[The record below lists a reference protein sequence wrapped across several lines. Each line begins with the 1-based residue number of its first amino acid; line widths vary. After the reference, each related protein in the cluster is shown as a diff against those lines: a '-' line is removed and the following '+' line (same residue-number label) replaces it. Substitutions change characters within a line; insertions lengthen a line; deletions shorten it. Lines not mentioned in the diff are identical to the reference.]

1 MKGFFE
7 RQWELFLAD
16 MQEVG
21 EFFLDAFG
29 ANEQLMLGAPKA
41 DKVEGEEGFFAREFR
56 LFKEDMQAL
65 GEMFMAPFE
74 TEDTLMLD
82 AAPVEEPKIEA
93 EADGFF
99 KREWELFKTDLDNAN
114 SALESLF
121 GIEKKND
128 EIVECAEVPVEFK
141 DEVDVKLETFLGE
154 PINELKESAC
164 GDRTQ
169 HEVLRDYAEFFK
181 PYAENP
187 DMCQMAF
194 KKYYDRHALKM
205 AVSELPIEQVR
216 IVQNNVDIFIK
227 GQESFG
233 EPFVDSRVDTVFEKA
248 GIDEVNKVIGII
260 GDCDSE
266 GKTLKGERL
275 FAEAVNY
282 MVDHGIRVAKDGG
295 LIDPVRKAIEAQHDE
310 IHSAMRSFEDVGPEY
325 QELLAKERT
334 YLDALNRIEQYE
346 TEKRIAAFEAKM
358 SDEVSG
364 LDVIL

>member
-41 DKVEGEEGFFAREFR
+41 DKVEGAEGFFAREWR
-56 LFKEDMQAL
+56 LFKEDMQSL
-65 GEMFMAPFE
+65 GEMVMAPFE

-82 AAPVEEPKIEA
+82 AAPADMPKA
-93 EADGFF
+93 EASGDGFF

-121 GIEKKND
+121 GVEKKN
-128 EIVECAEVPVEFK
+128 EIVDCAEAPVEFK

-295 LIDPVRKAIEAQHDE
+295 LIDPVKKAIEAQHDE
-310 IHSAMRSFEDVGPEY
+310 IHNAMRSFEDVGPEY

>member
-16 MQEVG
+16 MQEIG

-29 ANEQLMLGAPKA
+29 GNETLMLSAPKSDMDA
-41 DKVEGEEGFFAREFR
+41 QEGFFKREAR
-56 LFKEDMQAL
+56 LFKEDMTAL
-65 GEMFMAPFE
+65 GEMFAAPFE
-74 TEDTLMLD
+74 SEDKVLLD
-82 AAPVEEPKIEA
+82 SPVKE
-93 EADGFF
+93 DGFF

-121 GIEKKND
+121 GIEKKN
-128 EIVECAEVPVEFK
+128 EIIEEPVQIFEPVYLK
-141 DEVDVKLETFLGE
+141 DEVDMKLESFLGE
-154 PINELKESAC
+154 PISELKESAC

-187 DMCQMAF
+187 EMCQTAF
-194 KKYYDRHALKM
+194 RKYYDRHALKM

-248 GIDEVNKVIGII
+248 GIDEVNKVVGII

-275 FAEAVNY
+275 FAEAVSY
-282 MVDHGIRVAKDGG
+282 MVDHGIRVAKDGD
-295 LIDPVRKAIEAQHDE
+295 LINPVRKAIEAKHDE
-310 IHSAMRSFEDVGPEY
+310 VHSAMRSFEDVGPEY

-346 TEKRIAAFEAKM
+346 TEKRIAAFEARM
-358 SDEVSG
+358 SEEVNG

>member
-41 DKVEGEEGFFAREFR
+41 DRVEGEEGFFAREWR
-56 LFKEDMQAL
+56 LFKEDMQSL
-65 GEMFMAPFE
+65 GEMVMSPFE

-82 AAPVEEPKIEA
+82 AASAEMPKA
-93 EADGFF
+93 EASEDGFF
-99 KREWELFKTDLDNAN
+99 KKEWELFKTDLDNAN

-121 GIEKKND
+121 GIEKKN
-128 EIVECAEVPVEFK
+128 EIVECAEAPVEFK

-205 AVSELPIEQVR
+205 AVSELPVEQVR

-260 GDCDSE
+260 GDCDTE

-310 IHSAMRSFEDVGPEY
+310 IHNAMRSFEDVGPEY

-358 SDEVSG
+358 NDEVSG

>member
-7 RQWELFLAD
+7 RQWELFLSD
-16 MQEVG
+16 MQEIG

-29 ANEQLMLGAPKA
+29 ANETLMLGAPKCDA
-41 DKVEGEEGFFAREFR
+41 ITGEPVEGFFAREAR

-65 GEMFMAPFE
+65 GELVLAPFE
-74 TEDTLMLD
+74 
-82 AAPVEEPKIEA
+82 AEEKDSSEP
-93 EADGFF
+93 GFF

-121 GIEKKND
+121 GVEKKNKIAL
-128 EIVECAEVPVEFK
+128 EAAEVSEPVYLK
-141 DEVDVKLETFLGE
+141 DEVDMKLESFLGE
-154 PINELKESAC
+154 PIHELKESAC

-187 DMCQMAF
+187 EMCQTAF
-194 KKYYDRHALKM
+194 RKYYDRHALKM

-275 FAEAVNY
+275 FAEAVSY
-282 MVDHGIRVAKDGG
+282 MVDHGIRVAKDGD
-295 LIDPVRKAIEAQHDE
+295 LINPIRKAIEAKHDE
-310 IHSAMRSFEDVGPEY
+310 VHNSMRSFEDVGPEY

-358 SDEVSG
+358 SDEVNG

>member
-16 MQEVG
+16 MQEIG

-29 ANEQLMLGAPKA
+29 ANETLMLGAPKMDA
-41 DKVEGEEGFFAREFR
+41 CTGEPVEGFFAREAR
-56 LFKEDMQAL
+56 LFKEDMKAL
-65 GEMFMAPFE
+65 GEMFVAPFE
-74 TEDTLMLD
+74 NEDKVLLD
-82 AAPVEEPKIEA
+82 SADKQSSEP
-93 EADGFF
+93 GFF
-99 KREWELFKTDLDNAN
+99 KREWELFKTELDDAN
-114 SALESLF
+114 TALESLF
-121 GIEKKND
+121 GIQKKN
-128 EIVECAEVPVEFK
+128 EIVEAETFIAEPVYLK
-141 DEVDVKLETFLGE
+141 DDVDMKLETFLGE

-187 DMCQMAF
+187 DMCQVAF

-205 AVSELPIEQVR
+205 AVSELPLEQVR

-233 EPFVDSRVDTVFEKA
+233 EPFVDSRVDTIFEKA
-248 GIDEVNKVIGII
+248 GIDEVNKVVGII
-260 GDCDSE
+260 GNADSE
-266 GKTLKGERL
+266 GKSLKGERL
-275 FAEAVNY
+275 FAEAVSY
-282 MVDHGIRVAKDGG
+282 MVDHGIRVAKDGD
-295 LIDPVRKAIEAQHDE
+295 LINPIRKAIEAKHDE
-310 IHSAMRSFEDVGPEY
+310 VHSAMRSFEDVGPEY
-325 QELLAKERT
+325 QDLLAKERT

-358 SDEVSG
+358 SDEVNG

>member
-16 MQEVG
+16 MQEIG

-29 ANEQLMLGAPKA
+29 ANEKLMLSAPKT
-41 DKVEGEEGFFAREFR
+41 DPVTGEPVEGFFAREAR
-56 LFKEDMQAL
+56 LFKQDMHDL

-74 TEDTLMLD
+74 NEDKAMLD
-82 AAPVEEPKIEA
+82 SQDGQKEQ
-93 EADGFF
+93 GFF
-99 KREWELFKTDLDNAN
+99 KKEWELFKKDLDDAN
-114 SALESLF
+114 TALESLF
-121 GIEKKND
+121 GIEKKNVTVD
-128 EIVECAEVPVEFK
+128 EDPIYLAEPVYLK
-141 DEVDVKLETFLGE
+141 DEVDMKLETFLGE

-187 DMCQMAF
+187 EMCQTAF
-194 KKYYDRHALKM
+194 RKYYDRHALKM
-205 AVSELPIEQVR
+205 AVSELPVEQVR

-227 GQESFG
+227 GQETFG
-233 EPFVDSRVDTVFEKA
+233 EPFVDSRVDTVFERA
-248 GIDEVNKVIGII
+248 GIDEVNKIVGII
-260 GDCDSE
+260 GECDSE
-266 GKTLKGERL
+266 GNALKGERL
-275 FAEAVNY
+275 FAEAVSY
-282 MVDHGIRVAKDGG
+282 MVDHGIRVAKDGD
-295 LIDPVRKAIEAQHDE
+295 LINPVRKAIEAKHDE
-310 IHSAMRSFEDVGPEY
+310 VHNAMRSFEDVGPEY
-325 QELLAKERT
+325 QDLLSKERT

-358 SDEVSG
+358 SDEVNG

>member
-16 MQEVG
+16 MQEIG

-29 ANEQLMLGAPKA
+29 ANEKLMLGAPKC
-41 DKVEGEEGFFAREFR
+41 DPMTGEPVEGFFAREAR

-65 GEMFMAPFE
+65 GEMVMAPFE
-74 TEDTLMLD
+74 VDD
-82 AAPVEEPKIEA
+82 RVENASSEQ
-93 EADGFF
+93 GFF

-121 GIEKKND
+121 GIEKKNEVVPEHAEYCEPVYLKD
-128 EIVECAEVPVEFK
+128 EI
-141 DEVDVKLETFLGE
+141 DMKLETFLGE

-187 DMCQMAF
+187 EMCQTAF

-205 AVSELPIEQVR
+205 AVSELPVEQVR

-227 GQESFG
+227 GQETFG

-275 FAEAVNY
+275 FAEAVSY
-282 MVDHGIRVAKDGG
+282 MVDHGIRVAKDGD
-295 LIDPVRKAIEAQHDE
+295 LINPIRKAIEARHDE
-310 IHSAMRSFEDVGPEY
+310 IHTAMRSFEDVGPEY
-325 QELLAKERT
+325 QDLLARERT

-358 SDEVSG
+358 SDEVNG
-364 LDVIL
+364 LDVVL

>member
-16 MQEVG
+16 MQQIG

-29 ANEQLMLGAPKA
+29 ANETLMLGAPKT
-41 DKVEGEEGFFAREFR
+41 DPVTGEPVEGFFAREAR
-56 LFKEDMQAL
+56 LFKEDMNAL
-65 GEMFMAPFE
+65 GEMLLAPFE
-74 TEDTLMLD
+74 NEDKVMLD
-82 AAPVEEPKIEA
+82 TPETKQ
-93 EADGFF
+93 DGFF

-114 SALESLF
+114 AALESFF
-121 GIEKKND
+121 GIEKKNPIID
-128 EIVECAEVPVEFK
+128 EPVEYFEPVYLK
-141 DEVDVKLETFLGE
+141 DEVDMKLETFLGE
-154 PINELKESAC
+154 PIQELKESAC

-187 DMCQMAF
+187 EMCQTAF
-194 KKYYDRHALKM
+194 RKYYDRHALKM
-205 AVSELPIEQVR
+205 AVSELPVEQVR

-248 GIDEVNKVIGII
+248 GIDQVNKVIGII

-266 GKTLKGERL
+266 GKMLKGERL

-282 MVDHGIRVAKDGG
+282 MVDHGIRVAKDGD
-295 LIDPVRKAIEAQHDE
+295 LINPIRKAIEARHDE
-310 IHSAMRSFEDVGPEY
+310 VHNEMRSFEDVGPDY
-325 QELLAKERT
+325 QDLLAKERT

-358 SDEVSG
+358 NDEVNG
-364 LDVIL
+364 LDVVL